1 MIGRGDVMGESSKCE
16 DSTVSKND
24 RRSKFVREVVERLHD
39 GCSVTFAVP
48 HDVGTE
54 VSNNVFQGLRER
66 GCLTAH
72 FDLMEINS
80 IEELADE
87 LKLTFLRLL
96 SEDNGSSANNIE
108 GVRDGMSESN
118 VEEIIQDVFE
128 MDDLERMNKW
138 EMIDWAVGLAEVIGW
153 KKSKRLVVWF
163 DEWQEIARMKDG
175 DLLLKRVRG
184 MFQLQTHVTYA
195 FTGSRDSDMLR
206 KLFSDRNQA
215 FYRLAV
221 ELRYPD

>member
-1 MIGRGDVMGESSKCE
+1 MDGDSKCD
-16 DSTVSKND
+16 DSMFSKND

-39 GCSVTFAVP
+39 GCSVTFTVP

-80 IEELADE
+80 IEEFAYVLTQ
-87 LKLTFLRLL
+87 TFLRLL

-108 GVRDGMSESN
+108 GVRDGLSESN

-138 EMIDWAVGLAEVIGW
+138 EKIDWAVGLAEGIGL
-153 KKSKRLVVWF
+153 KESKRLVVWF
-163 DEWQEIARMKDG
+163 GNWQEITRIGG
-175 DLLLKRVRG
+175 DHLTKRLRALY
-184 MFQLQTHVTYA
+184 QLHSHVTYA
-195 FTGSRDSDMLR
+195 FTGTHPALMRSLFANSRLP
-206 KLFSDRNQA
+206 
-215 FYRLAV
+215 FYRSAV
-221 ELRYPD
+221 ELQYPDS